1 MRIIANSETP
11 ATVYTHTHT
20 GNLVDKC
27 TAKVESKLEK
37 ENTKKVNNK
46 YKIRLNLSC
55 YIWGVISLVFAFS
68 ILTKKWKEKN
78 KKWIANKKL
87 TSKMPN

>member
-1 MRIIANSETP
+1 MQIIANPKTL
-11 ATVYTHTHT
+11 ATVHTHTHTHT

-37 ENTKKVNNK
+37 ENTKKLNSK

-55 YIWGVISLVFAFS
+55 YI
-68 ILTKKWKEKN
+68 
-78 KKWIANKKL
+78 
-87 TSKMPN
+87 

>member
-1 MRIIANSETP
+1 MQIIVNSKIL
-11 ATVYTHTHT
+11 ATVHKYTHT

-37 ENTKKVNNK
+37 VKTKKLNNK

-55 YIWGVISLVFAFS
+55 YI
-68 ILTKKWKEKN
+68 
-78 KKWIANKKL
+78 
-87 TSKMPN
+87 

>member
-1 MRIIANSETP
+1 MQIIANSETL
-11 ATVYTHTHT
+11 ATVHTHTHT

-37 ENTKKVNNK
+37 VKTKKLNNK

-55 YIWGVISLVFAFS
+55 YI
-68 ILTKKWKEKN
+68 
-78 KKWIANKKL
+78 
-87 TSKMPN
+87 